1 MKFRAIFLVILIL
14 LLCACA
20 KKDPS
25 QSANV
30 SFSSL
35 EFAETKKPLYA
46 VQYSVKKA
54 GAYNLITIADKEK
67 FLLVPQNASIPS
79 EVPAD
84 VTVLKQPLDKTYLV
98 STASMDF
105 MVALN
110 IMEKLRFAGT
120 KEWYIAEATEAM
132 KSGNLLYAGKY
143 SAPDF
148 ELLVSEGCNFAV
160 ENTMIYH
167 KPEIKEKLEELGI
180 PVMVDY
186 AGNEKHPLG
195 RLEWIKLYG
204 LLFDREKEADA
215 FFENRLKSIK
225 KVLNGKQT
233 DVRVAFF
240 YVNSNGGINVRTSED
255 YVVKMI
261 ELAGGRYAQ
270 GETLKNEKHSS
281 TMNIQMEDFY
291 LSAVDADVLV
301 YNSAVD
307 GKLESIADLTAKNE
321 LFSDFKAVKNGK
333 VYCTEPEFLQKT
345 TETAAIISE
354 LNKIITGKDDKLT
367 YLTKLE

>member
-1 MKFRAIFLVILIL
+1 MKLKSIFFAVLVLF
-14 LLCACA
+14 LCSCA
-20 KKDPS
+20 KKE
-25 QSANV
+25 SAVSTNV
-30 SFSSL
+30 SYNSLVFS
-35 EFAETKKPLYA
+35 ETKKPLYA
-46 VQYSVKKA
+46 VQYNIKKA
-54 GAYNLITIADKEK
+54 GSYNLITIADKEK
-67 FLLVPQNASIPS
+67 FLLVPQNASVPS
-79 EVPAD
+79 EIPDD
-84 VTVLKQPLDKTYLV
+84 VTVLRQPLDKTYLV
-98 STASMDF
+98 SSASMDF

-110 IMEKLRFAGT
+110 IMDKLRFSGT
-120 KEWYIAEATEAM
+120 KEWYIEEAVSAM
-132 KSGNLLYAGKY
+132 KNGSLLYAGKY

-240 YVNSNGGINVRTSED
+240 YVNSSGAINVRTSED

-270 GETLKNEKHSS
+270 GETLKNEKNSS

-301 YNSAVD
+301 YNSAIDGTVD
-307 GKLESIADLTAKNE
+307 DVSDLIAKNA
-321 LFSDFKAVKNGK
+321 LFSDFKAVKNGR
-333 VYCTEPEFLQKT
+333 VYRTEPEFLQKT

-354 LNKIITGKDDKLT
+354 LNKIITNKDDKLI